1 MVRQASNERE
11 ALIEK
16 MLDEIEKGDQE

>member
-11 ALIEK
+11 AVIEK
-16 MLDEIEKGDQE
+16 TLDEIEKGDQE

>member
-11 ALIEK
+11 AVIEK
-16 MLDEIEKGDQE
+16 TLDGIEKGDQE